1 MNRKWTIQW
10 VKLVVVIVALAIA
23 VFFDPLAIAECA
35 FIKIDARAE
44 EKATEEALEP
54 VGNQEP
60 KVIID
65 ETEIIGTDPVETV
78 LLEKGNMEPTIMPL
92 RVVTEEIKAEKK
104 ISKPK
109 LSGDD
114 KNVAQEAEN
123 AEEWVDMHICVD
135 VATIYESPD
144 GDVLEEGYFTTKVE
158 VSSEECKDGWCKIR
172 FAEDRVGYIKAEN
185 LMSANQM
192 LDNFRYLFAQ
202 ILYAEAGGVSM
213 GEMRLVGEVVLNRLT
228 TDYWEFEPYC
238 TSLWGVLSQSGQ
250 YPDTLRKIR
259 NGLVPSEDALE
270 VARALLLDE
279 YESLLPDDCLWQT
292 GFYPSWNVEIVRY
305 PGEWKLDD
313 GTVINVYQYYS
324 VLVN

>member
-1 MNRKWTIQW
+1 MKKRRIAWGINI
-10 VKLVVVIVALAIA
+10 LVANLVYVLAII
-23 VFFDPLAIAECA
+23 DPLGVTQSA
-35 FIKIDARAE
+35 FIKLNAQAE
-44 EKATEEALEP
+44 EAQDETLGIIDPLVSETTTDVTETNGTEP
-54 VGNQEP
+54 V
-60 KVIID
+60 KS
-65 ETEIIGTDPVETV
+65 V
-78 LLEKGNMEPTIMPL
+78 LLEKENVRFKTVALSVMLEGERIELEIGNPEFYGEKFNE
-92 RVVTEEIKAEKK
+92 TEE
-104 ISKPK
+104 
-109 LSGDD
+109 
-114 KNVAQEAEN
+114 KNV
-123 AEEWVDMHICVD
+123 EEWVDMHICVD

-144 GDVLEEGYFTTKVE
+144 GEILEEGYFTTKVK
-158 VSSEECKDGWCKIR
+158 VSSEECKDGWRKIR
-172 FAEDRVGYIKAEN
+172 FAEDRVGYIKTEN

-213 GEMRLVGEVVLNRLT
+213 DEMRLVGEVVLNRLT

-292 GFYPSWNVEIVRY
+292 GFYPSWNVEVVRY
-305 PGEWKLDD
+305 PGEWELDD
-313 GTVINVYQYYS
+313 GTVIEVYHYYS
-324 VLVN
+324 VLAD

>member
-1 MNRKWTIQW
+1 MKKRRTAWGINILIAN
-10 VKLVVVIVALAIA
+10 LVFVLAII
-23 VFFDPLAIAECA
+23 DPLGVTQSV
-35 FIKIDARAE
+35 FIKLNAQAE
-44 EKATEEALEP
+44 EAQDETLGIIDPPVSKTTTDVTETNGTEP
-54 VGNQEP
+54 V
-60 KVIID
+60 KS
-65 ETEIIGTDPVETV
+65 V
-78 LLEKGNMEPTIMPL
+78 LLEKENVRFKPVALSVMLEGERIEFEIGNPEFYGEKFNE
-92 RVVTEEIKAEKK
+92 TEE
-104 ISKPK
+104 
-109 LSGDD
+109 
-114 KNVAQEAEN
+114 KNV
-123 AEEWVDMHICVD
+123 EEWVDMHICVD

-144 GDVLEEGYFTTKVE
+144 GEILEEGYFTTKVK

-202 ILYAEAGGVSM
+202 ILYAEAGGVSK

-292 GFYPSWNVEIVRY
+292 GFYPSWNVEVVRY

-313 GTVINVYQYYS
+313 GTVIEVYHYYS
-324 VLVN
+324 VLAD